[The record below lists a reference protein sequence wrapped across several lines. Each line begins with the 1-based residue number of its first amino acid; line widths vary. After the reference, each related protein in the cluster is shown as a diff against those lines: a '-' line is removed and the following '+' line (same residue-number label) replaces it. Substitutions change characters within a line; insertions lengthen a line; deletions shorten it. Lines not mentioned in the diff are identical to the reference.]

1 MNSAPA
7 SRTLPLRPAILAGGT
22 LFLIGALVHLA
33 RHPESWTGGH
43 GLAAVALV
51 LAAALSRRYGLPLPG
66 RGFASLVLG
75 VALLGLLL
83 VGWPTAVLGAAGGMV
98 AGDLLFRRLPARE
111 ALGNAAHLAF
121 GTGLTGLLYTGL
133 DGSLGP
139 GAVAVQNLGPLT
151 AAAFALALIVNGTF
165 YLDLAQGP
173 RAAWVDAA
181 LTIRWELAVTAAA
194 TGAALGW
201 AALASSH
208 QSPAIMA
215 YSAALLLGATVG
227 LYLLMR
233 TAVRADE
240 LALVQRLA
248 VELRPT
254 ANLEHTF
261 SALQTIAGRLVPWKG
276 MGLARYRAAD
286 RELDPVADI
295 GLSSKRLS
303 LQDPVTASAIR
314 LRRPLVADTRGNQ
327 QAGSEILV
335 PLALADQVIGV
346 WSVRHDR
353 PGFYRQ
359 ADADLLALLAPQ
371 LALALFLATLMR
383 PLADAITRTL
393 ASVRQ
398 LTDTADAI
406 RQGFSDVGRQAA
418 KIEQEARTAAT
429 DALGGL
435 KTVDRLR
442 EGWRQASEAAATT
455 QKSAAAVQASVRE
468 AQAASAQ
475 TGEQLRQLAATIQL
489 GASEVG
495 RLKEAA
501 TEVERFAETIGG
513 IAYQTNLLAL
523 NATIEAA
530 RAGSSGRGFGVVA
543 DEVRKLAEESERASQ
558 HMGRSARETRKVIER
573 TSQLLEA
580 MAREVA
586 HFSSAVDRWR
596 QELEA
601 MASAGDGT
609 VAAAERMA
617 HLPGQHLAAAEAANQ
632 AVAKA
637 QAAADAAAQQ
647 AAALG
652 QATDQQL
659 RALADWARSAGQL
672 SQLAHELTEHLGG
685 MKGDGPK

>member
-1 MNSAPA
+1 
-7 SRTLPLRPAILAGGT
+7 LAGGA
-22 LFLIGALVHLA
+22 LFLAGASVRLA
-33 RHPESWTGGH
+33 QAPESWTGTR

-75 VALLGLLL
+75 VALLGLLV
-83 VGWPTAVLGAAGGMV
+83 VGWPTSVLATAGGMV
-98 AGDLLFRRLPARE
+98 AGDLLFRRLPVRE
-111 ALGNAAHLAF
+111 ALSNAAHLAF
-121 GTGLTGLLYTGL
+121 GTGLAGLLYTAL
-133 DGSLGP
+133 DGSSGP
-139 GAVAVQNLGPLT
+139 GAVTAQNVWPLT

-194 TGAALGW
+194 IGAALGW
-201 AALASSH
+201 AALAGSH
-208 QSPAIMA
+208 QSPAII
-215 YSAALLLGATVG
+215 AAAGAALLGATVG

-261 SALQTIAGRLVPWKG
+261 SALQTVAGRLVPWKG
-276 MGLARYRAAD
+276 MGVARYRAASH
-286 RELDPVADI
+286 ELETVAEI
-295 GLSSKRLS
+295 GLPSNRLS
-303 LQDPVTASAIR
+303 VQDPVTASAIR
-314 LRRPLVADTRGNQ
+314 LRRPLLADAQGDQ
-327 QAGSEILV
+327 QARSEILV

-353 PGFYRQ
+353 PGFYRE

-371 LALALFLATLMR
+371 LAVALFLATLLR
-383 PLADAITRTL
+383 PLADAISRTL

-418 KIEQEARTAAT
+418 KIEHEAKAAAT
-429 DALGGL
+429 DALNGL
-435 KTVDRLR
+435 KTVDSLR
-442 EGWRQASEAAATT
+442 EGWRQASEAAASTRH
-455 QKSAAAVQASVRE
+455 SAAAVQQSVRE
-468 AQAASAQ
+468 AQAASTQ
-475 TGEQLRQLAATIQL
+475 TTEQLRQLAATIQL

-530 RAGSSGRGFGVVA
+530 RAGTSGRGFGVVA

-558 HMGRSARETRKVIER
+558 HIGRSARETRKVIER

-580 MAREVA
+580 MGREVT
-586 HFSSAVDRWR
+586 HFSGAVDRWR
-596 QELEA
+596 EELQA

-609 VAAAERMA
+609 LAATERMT
-617 HLPGQHLAAAEAANQ
+617 HLPAQHLPAAEAANQ

-637 QAAADAAAQQ
+637 QDAATLAAQQ
-647 AAALG
+647 ASALA
-652 QATDQQL
+652 QAVEQQA
-659 RALADWARSAGQL
+659 RALADWTRNAGQL
-672 SQLAHELTEHLGG
+672 SQLAEELGDYVAG
-685 MKGDGPK
+685 MKGDGSK